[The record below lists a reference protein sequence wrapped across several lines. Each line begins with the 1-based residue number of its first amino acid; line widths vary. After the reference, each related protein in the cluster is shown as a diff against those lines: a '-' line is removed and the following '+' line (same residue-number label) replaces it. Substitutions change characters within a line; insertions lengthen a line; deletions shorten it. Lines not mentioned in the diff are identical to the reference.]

1 MCKQTAGPT
10 LAFWKRCFNIL
21 ENAFHIQ
28 DVLPCVLA
36 EWWLTV
42 FECYPA
48 LPWLLTPGTQ
58 GERELSLLK
67 STFLKVSGLG

>member
-1 MCKQTAGPT
+1 MCRQAAGPT
-10 LAFWKRCFNIL
+10 LAFWKHCFNIL

-28 DVLPCVLA
+28 GVLPCVLA
-36 EWWLTV
+36 KWWLTR
-42 FECYPA
+42 FECYPT

-58 GERELSLLK
+58 GEGELSLLK